1 MKLHNKTRGFLALL
15 SAALCTAFIT
25 GCGGNTPENTDPA
38 SVTGDV
44 NKDVAL
50 ELITKIAV
58 NEGLDGDKEIAG
70 YIETGTTLFIDAVDG
85 GEITLPAQVDDAV
98 NDWIAET
105 DLEPS
110 TKASLSMAYDTLK
123 RHYLARIDAGQLDP
137 KTTASIRTIA
147 TWVRDAARDTIRYGD
162 DVEYAAPALPKESA
176 QKYGLNDTGGE
187 TAYTPSDDREILRQ
201 EPVGLSL
208 WDYITSKETREW
220 NRAYYSKDLTPP
232 GEAEGREKL
241 NALRLATQKELE
253 FDTVHGLSGVRT
265 VYGPGPYKVDGRAW
279 MVYANE

>member
-1 MKLHNKTRGFLALL
+1 MHQYTNIRGLLALL
-15 SAALCTAFIT
+15 SALLCTAFIT
-25 GCGGNTPENTDPA
+25 GCGGNAPEDTDPA

-110 TKASLSMAYDTLK
+110 TKASLRMAYDTLK

-162 DVEYAAPALPKESA
+162 KVDYGAPAIPEESA
-176 QKYGLNDTGGE
+176 EKYGLNDTQRLWIFRVLMFWLWFNSGDDADDQVAYAAPADEPLDESLGGWIL
-187 TAYTPSDDREILRQ
+187 DRR
-201 EPVGLSL
+201 
-208 WDYITSKETREW
+208 TRE
-220 NRAYYSKDLTPP
+220 AYPLFGTW
-232 GEAEGREKL
+232 EK
-241 NALRLATQKELE
+241 EE
-253 FDTVHGLSGVRT
+253 TVHVKVKGDPTGGIYPAQPL
-265 VYGPGPYKVDGRAW
+265 PGDIVEHFRNKGI
-279 MVYANE
+279 